1 MRQKLGQHFLI
12 DQEIR
17 ARILEI
23 ADIHASDA
31 ALEIGP
37 GKGVL
42 TRILARQAGQ
52 LIAIEVD
59 PDLAEALRQAFH
71 EMPSVHV
78 LHEDARQLNY
88 REVIA
93 GIVQP
98 PRRVKIVANLPYYAA
113 TPIVLA
119 LFQFPDVL
127 HACTLMFQKEVAERI
142 AASPGSKA
150 YGSLSI
156 LCQYYSDVRYCF
168 SVPPTAFRPK
178 PKVDSAV
185 VHLRLREQPPFD
197 VHNAELFFQ
206 MVKCAFLTRRKTLK
220 NALLRNMPGICSA
233 AHLDEA
239 FAQLNFSESI
249 RAEHLSGQDFAALS
263 NLIHRSSQTS

>member
-78 LHEDARQLNY
+78 LHEDARQLN
-88 REVIA
+88 
-93 GIVQP
+93 
-98 PRRVKIVANLPYYAA
+98 
-113 TPIVLA
+113 
-119 LFQFPDVL
+119 
-127 HACTLMFQKEVAERI
+127 
-142 AASPGSKA
+142 
-150 YGSLSI
+150 
-156 LCQYYSDVRYCF
+156 
-168 SVPPTAFRPK
+168 
-178 PKVDSAV
+178 
-185 VHLRLREQPPFD
+185 
-197 VHNAELFFQ
+197 
-206 MVKCAFLTRRKTLK
+206 
-220 NALLRNMPGICSA
+220 
-233 AHLDEA
+233 
-239 FAQLNFSESI
+239 
-249 RAEHLSGQDFAALS
+249 
-263 NLIHRSSQTS
+263 